1 MSSSTSETTTKWVL
15 LPLPL
20 PYPYPPPPALRVP
33 LNFPLLDFVRSTL
46 TLPVRGVSVGA
57 GATLPAEHGLEYP
70 HGLVSAPHS
79 IFSPLQ
85 ADIGNFNPASSSGLE
100 GKDVAQLV
108 NPKMRQSTDFPD
120 WLGKA
125 ETKEA
130 LAGKTVLMYC
140 TGGIRCERA
149 SALLRKK
156 LGGAVGDVFQL
167 QGGIEKYLLQFPD
180 GGENE
185 GNGLR

>member
-1 MSSSTSETTTKWVL
+1 MSDSPPTPP

-20 PYPYPPPPALRVP
+20 FPSLHASSPRLSSLPLRGPLGTSPTLHLHCQRDVSSLGLAQPYLRNMVS
-33 LNFPLLDFVRSTL
+33 NICMVWSTL
-46 TLPVRGVSVGA
+46 LTPSF
-57 GATLPAEHGLEYP
+57 P
-70 HGLVSAPHS
+70 
-79 IFSPLQ
+79 PLQ

-180 GGENE
+180 GGEN
-185 GNGLR
+185 